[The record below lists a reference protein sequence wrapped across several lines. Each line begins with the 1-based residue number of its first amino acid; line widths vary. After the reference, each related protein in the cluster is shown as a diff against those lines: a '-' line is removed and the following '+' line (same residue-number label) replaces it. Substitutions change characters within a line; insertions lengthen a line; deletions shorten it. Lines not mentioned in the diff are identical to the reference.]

1 MSLNKTVT
9 MQVNGIHC
17 GGCASKIKKS
27 IEELGVEQ
35 QTDVDVASGAVKIQF
50 DGSKAT
56 VADLKSK
63 IVAVG
68 FQVESVNLE

>member
-1 MSLNKTVT
+1 MSMNKKVT
-9 MQVNGIHC
+9 MQVNGMHC
-17 GGCASKIKKS
+17 GGCANKIKKS

-35 QTDVDVASGAVKIQF
+35 QTEVDVATGSVKIQF
-50 DGSKAT
+50 DGTKAT

-63 IVAVG
+63 IAAVG